1 MKPPRSIAQIL
12 ADTGPILLDF
22 DGPICTLF
30 ATTPAPLIA
39 QQLRHTLTGHG
50 APIPP
55 HIASQTDPL
64 QVLRYTATLGDPTLT
79 LLVDDQLRQAELDAI
94 TGATPTPHARELIT
108 AAHHARR
115 PLAIISNNSEPAI
128 HAYLTNHHLTLYIRH
143 VTGRA
148 HGRPDLMKPNPAPI
162 LATVTALNTTPAACV
177 MIGDSPTDIQAGHAA
192 GVHTIGHANKP
203 GKLQALISAGADAI
217 TEGTHGL
224 AQLASAIHKEA
235 NAKP

>member
-1 MKPPRSIAQIL
+1 MKPPRSIAQVL

-39 QQLRHTLTGHG
+39 QQLRHTLTRHG

-55 HIASQTDPL
+55 HIAHQTDPL
-64 QVLRYTATLGDPTLT
+64 QVLRYTTTLDNPTLT
-79 LLVDDQLRQAELDAI
+79 TLVDDQLRQAELDAI

-108 AAHHARR
+108 AAHHTGR
-115 PLAIISNNSEPAI
+115 PLAIVSNNSEPAI
-128 HAYLTNHHLTLYIRH
+128 HAYLTNHRLTAYIQHITARP
-143 VTGRA
+143 
-148 HGRPDLMKPNPAPI
+148 HGRPDLMKPDPWPV
-162 LATVTALNTTPAACV
+162 LAAIAALNTKPARCV
-177 MIGDSPTDIQAGHAA
+177 MIGDSPTDIHAAHTA

-203 GKLQALISAGADAI
+203 GKLEALINAGADAT

-224 AQLASAIHKEA
+224 AQLASALHKEA